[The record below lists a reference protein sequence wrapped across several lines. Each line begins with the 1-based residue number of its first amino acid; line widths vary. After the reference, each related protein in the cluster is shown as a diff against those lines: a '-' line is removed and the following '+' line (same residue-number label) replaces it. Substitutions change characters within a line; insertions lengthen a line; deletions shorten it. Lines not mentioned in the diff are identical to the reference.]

1 MSCVGS
7 TNSNHSGHAGNAG
20 HILIGTPQSPLAP
33 SSQSGLDVSLL
44 RDFQGPNYDKGLVAR
59 DYSNTIGSRTGS
71 RLDISASEH
80 HRDSSE
86 NQPKKLGVGAVTGL
100 ISSGCSTDTEETGTN
115 EMDLASS
122 LEGQERRGLVE
133 DFVDRSFGKESLG
146 KGVIDALRKYI
157 VEQDS
162 VISNKED
169 CALVTPVAVASA
181 SSSESGKS
189 AIRVKYS
196 KVPFTLKKQRW
207 IYPFN
212 QLKTK
217 TVTYRGYPM
226 NGPAAFAKSKK
237 WKIQLVGSALDSPSE
252 PLPQFPQQELL
263 SFSPG
268 RGYYGVEKMNLTEE
282 QVSWNSG
289 YQYRQM
295 SSVKT
300 EPTSES
306 FYTSG
311 YYCGSAV
318 KVMKPF
324 PQSIYHTVVSGS
336 TVEVPIYSY
345 PSKST

>member
-162 VISNKED
+162 VISNKEVGRSIIE
-169 CALVTPVAVASA
+169 LRNLSNVIAVIVVMSLHLI
-181 SSSESGKS
+181 GLC
-189 AIRVKYS
+189 IGYS
-196 KVPFTLKKQRW
+196 RC
-207 IYPFN
+207 
-212 QLKTK
+212 
-217 TVTYRGYPM
+217 
-226 NGPAAFAKSKK
+226 
-237 WKIQLVGSALDSPSE
+237 
-252 PLPQFPQQELL
+252 
-263 SFSPG
+263 
-268 RGYYGVEKMNLTEE
+268 
-282 QVSWNSG
+282 
-289 YQYRQM
+289 
-295 SSVKT
+295 
-300 EPTSES
+300 
-306 FYTSG
+306 
-311 YYCGSAV
+311 CGEC
-318 KVMKPF
+318 F
-324 PQSIYHTVVSGS
+324 LF
-336 TVEVPIYSY
+336 
-345 PSKST
+345 